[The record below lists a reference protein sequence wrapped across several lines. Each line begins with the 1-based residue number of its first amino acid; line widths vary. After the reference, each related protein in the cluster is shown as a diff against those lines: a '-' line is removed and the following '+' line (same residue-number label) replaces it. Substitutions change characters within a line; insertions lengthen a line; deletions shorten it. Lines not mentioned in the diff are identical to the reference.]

1 MQYERNEEEQV
12 VGLHN
17 LLRKKVA
24 IGMSQERRKNKR
36 FQPDDQ
42 TFVVLR
48 PDYTKLGKLIDISEE
63 GLSFQHMATTA
74 KKDAP
79 VYLDIFKGDNSLY
92 LSKVPG
98 NVVYDRQ
105 EETVFCYEHRRC
117 GVRFGE
123 LSKEQSNWVS
133 NYISQFTRVPEDK
146 EGKMTNCR

>member
-1 MQYERNEEEQV
+1 MKE
-12 VGLHN
+12 
-17 LLRKKVA
+17 
-24 IGMSQERRKNKR
+24 ERRKSER

-63 GLSFQHMATTA
+63 GLSFQHMANSG
-74 KKDAP
+74 KKDAN
-79 VYLDIFKGDNSLY
+79 VQLDIFKGDNSLY

-98 NVVYDRQ
+98 KVVYDRQ

-123 LSKEQSNWVS
+123 LSEEQSKWLGE
-133 NYISQFTRVPEDK
+133 YIDQFTRVPEES
-146 EGKMTNCR
+146 EGKKLYCL

>member
-1 MQYERNEEEQV
+1 MRD
-12 VGLHN
+12 
-17 LLRKKVA
+17 
-24 IGMSQERRKNKR
+24 ERRKNER

-63 GLSFQHMATTA
+63 GLSFQHMAKSG
-74 KKDAP
+74 KKDTSIH
-79 VYLDIFKGDNSLY
+79 LDIFKGDNSLY

-98 NVVYDRQ
+98 KVVYDRQ

-123 LSKEQSNWVS
+123 LSEEQSTWLS
-133 NYISQFTRVPEDK
+133 QYISQFTRVPDET
-146 EGKMTNCR
+146 EGKKLYCL